1 MYVCIYAQ
9 VSVVGGIM
17 GDFLLFF
24 FYALKDIS
32 QILYNE
38 LMIFIIRRS
47 FLKQLCP
54 KAVRWDRAR

>member
-1 MYVCIYAQ
+1 MFVFLHRYLWL
-9 VSVVGGIM
+9 VGLWEV
-17 GDFLLFF
+17 FFFFF
-24 FYALKDIS
+24 FYALKDIF

-38 LMIFIIRRS
+38 LMIFIIRKS